1 MLVSPLVALLA
12 ISATSVSASD
22 YATFNL
28 LKDDR
33 DAGRLVFPPTTLAQR
48 DAILSN
54 IESTFTAW
62 VNYDSKILNYGP
74 ASDPFPTIKNLRK
87 NIKTITDEDLQLG
100 LTDAFTM
107 IRDHHTRW
115 INMAPY
121 SCFYSTTGVRFS
133 FIEGDAD
140 IAKNPTVVVTSTSTN
155 PEVRSLFGKDFSKIQ
170 AGDQLLAVNG
180 LSFVNWFEQNQFK
193 SGGGANEFGGQ
204 RAALRFLSARYGE
217 INRLPSEDSITFQF
231 RSRTNPQNSYTVN
244 VPYVS
249 GHDDECWSLG
259 SNLYKDLTGIT
270 LPGTPPMSLPVSAE
284 HLEDDHESNATRFSP
299 RGYGTRRLEK
309 PESEAAVD
317 RIFNPEQ
324 KSTVTMH
331 PTDVT
336 KITWGIY
343 RPDSANMGVINLE
356 DFSPEDIATNNPV
369 SLKAVMVVR
378 SLLANEL
385 KNTNSVIYELRGNP
399 GGSVSFSDGMVQL
412 FKPDFH
418 PFGDSY
424 LMNNV
429 TYNLFAKDQDPNV
442 NPYAKAWQETKPGSR
457 YTNVLFSSSVESVNT
472 LGQAYVRPMGVFND
486 GLCYSSCDVFSGA
499 IQSHGVGTVFG
510 EDGQTGGGGA
520 VVLKLDPLL
529 LTVSPSDF
537 QKFPFTQELTNGS
550 TTYANALT
558 VGVTKTIR
566 VGLYNGQEIEDL
578 GVKADVVFRPRWSDL
593 QPNSTTNSQYDRIA
607 EHLARIGRKNGQSK
621 LHFVSEPFSIVKPLG
636 KFSLSVETAGID
648 EFTVFQADGKTVA
661 AQQKVATKKQRLSLP
676 VSAAATTLGNSQI
689 TIVGKAAGKQ
699 VLKTIRSVRSI
710 PTDGKYMKIG
720 TPGFTFSGLSES
732 VGLYQ
737 SSVTA
742 PADGWNNLN
751 GPWMIG
757 NGVKYAKNVESS
769 LEAFFTSPVGTKVN
783 VGLDVA
789 LDTEPE
795 FDFLYLSV
803 KSSGD
808 VEDFLINSRG
818 VNDTT
823 KKFDGVSG
831 GNMTVKGVFPFT
843 TKSKKFSVALKFVS
857 DEGLEFSGATIR
869 SFTVSAA

>member
-48 DAILSN
+48 EVILSN

-62 VNYDSKILNYGP
+62 ANYDSKILNYGP

-87 NIKTITDEDLQLG
+87 NIETITDEDLQLG

-115 INMAPY
+115 INSVP
-121 SCFYSTTGVRFS
+121 
-133 FIEGDAD
+133 
-140 IAKNPTVVVTSTSTN
+140 
-155 PEVRSLFGKDFSKIQ
+155 SLAEDFSKIQ

-180 LSFVNWFEQNQFK
+180 LSFVDWFEQNQFT

-204 RAALRFLSARYGE
+204 RSALRFLSTRYGE

-249 GHDDECWSLG
+249 GHDDECWGFG
-259 SNLYKDLTGIT
+259 SNLYKNLTGIT
-270 LPGTPPMSLPVSAE
+270 LPGTPPMSWPFSAE
-284 HLEDDHESNATRFSP
+284 HLENNHESNATHLSS
-299 RGYGTRRLEK
+299 RGYGTRRFEK
-309 PESEAAVD
+309 PEREAAVD
-317 RIFNPEQ
+317 RIFNLN
-324 KSTVTMH
+324 KSLR
-331 PTDVT
+331 
-336 KITWGIY
+336 I
-343 RPDSANMGVINLE
+343 
-356 DFSPEDIATNNPV
+356 
-369 SLKAVMVVR
+369 MVVR

-385 KNTNSVIYELRGNP
+385 KDTNSVIYELRGNP

-418 PFGDSY
+418 PFGDRY

-429 TYNLFAKDQDPNV
+429 TYNLFAKDKDPN
-442 NPYAKAWQETKPGSR
+442 
-457 YTNVLFSSSVESVNT
+457 
-472 LGQAYVRPMGVFND
+472 
-486 GLCYSSCDVFSGA
+486 
-499 IQSHGVGTVFG
+499 
-510 EDGQTGGGGA
+510 
-520 VVLKLDPLL
+520 LDPICQGLARDQARQSL
-529 LTVSPSDF
+529 HQYF
-537 QKFPFTQELTNGS
+537 QKFPFSNELTNGS
-550 TTYANALT
+550 TTYTNALT

-621 LHFVSEPFSIVKPLG
+621 LHFVSEPFTIVKPLG
-636 KFSLSVETAGID
+636 
-648 EFTVFQADGKTVA
+648 
-661 AQQKVATKKQRLSLP
+661 LSLP

-699 VLKTIRSVRSI
+699 VLKTIRS
-710 PTDGKYMKIG
+710 
-720 TPGFTFSGLSES
+720 
-732 VGLYQ
+732 
-737 SSVTA
+737 
-742 PADGWNNLN
+742 
-751 GPWMIG
+751 
-757 NGVKYAKNVESS
+757 YANNVESS
-769 LEAFFTSPVGTKVN
+769 LEAFFTACVGTKVN

-808 VEDFLINSRG
+808 VEDFLINSKG

-823 KKFDGVSG
+823 KTFDGVSG
-831 GNMTVKGVFPFT
+831 GNMTVKGVF
-843 TKSKKFSVALKFVS
+843 
-857 DEGLEFSGATIR
+857 
-869 SFTVSAA
+869 SFYHKVRKVFCCSQVCL